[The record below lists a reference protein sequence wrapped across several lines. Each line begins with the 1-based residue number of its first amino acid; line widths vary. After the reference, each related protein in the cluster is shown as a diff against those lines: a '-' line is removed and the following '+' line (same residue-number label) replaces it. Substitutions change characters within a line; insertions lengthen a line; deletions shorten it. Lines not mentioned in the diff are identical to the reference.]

1 MNEANMYLSWNES
14 ETWRYRK
21 ENVGKEE
28 YVSVT
33 STWSGCTSY
42 FSSSTPFPSG
52 RHTLPS
58 QGICHWD
65 TLQTP
70 YHTSH
75 TASHN
80 LQINMRS
87 NVTQSHKSALAVLK
101 PSVMEQAGTLVCF
114 FSVFC
119 HHFACWFY
127 MNSFQNSLSLSGY
140 IVRKHHVPD
149 KSFQEHVHSHV

>member
-1 MNEANMYLSWNES
+1 M
-14 ETWRYRK
+14 K
-21 ENVGKEE
+21 VQKGNVGQEE
-28 YVSVT
+28 HVSVT
-33 STWSGCTSY
+33 STLRGCKSY

-52 RHTLPS
+52 RRTLPS

-65 TLQTP
+65 TLQIL

-101 PSVMEQAGTLVCF
+101 SSDMEQAGTLFCF
-114 FSVFC
+114 FLFSAITSLAGFTRVLFKIHYIYLVTLWEASC
-119 HHFACWFY
+119 TRQE
-127 MNSFQNSLSLSGY
+127 FQRTHAFSC
-140 IVRKHHVPD
+140 
-149 KSFQEHVHSHV
+149 VHSTRQ